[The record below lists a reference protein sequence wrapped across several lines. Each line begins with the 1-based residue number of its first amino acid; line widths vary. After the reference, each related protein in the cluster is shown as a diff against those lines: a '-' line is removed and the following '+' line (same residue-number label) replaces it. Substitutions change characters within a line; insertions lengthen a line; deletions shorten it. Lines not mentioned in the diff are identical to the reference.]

1 MYYQPYQPQ
10 AYQSYQSY
18 PPYPIGT
25 NQPVENQSITSQP
38 IANQKE
44 KKQPVKNQ
52 PAENQSL
59 TNAQPN
65 RNVNSGSQ
73 NVAPRGCSEQSSQR
87 RRVPFHQL
95 PQVPVE
101 GMLPLEMSYIEN
113 ILRLN
118 RGKIARVYMTFEGRV
133 NDNRQQVFE
142 GVIEAAGRDH
152 IILSDPQTG
161 QRYLLLM
168 VYLDYVE
175 FDEEIEYDYPFA

>member
-1 MYYQPYQPQ
+1 MYYQPYQ
-10 AYQSYQSY
+10 SYQ
-18 PPYPIGT
+18 PYQNGANQT
-25 NQPVENQSITSQP
+25 FANQSVANQPVANKAATSQSIT
-38 IANQKE
+38 
-44 KKQPVKNQ
+44 
-52 PAENQSL
+52 NQSL
-59 TNAQPN
+59 TNQPITNAQPN
-65 RNVNSGSQ
+65 FNGNNSGQ
-73 NVAPRGCSEQSSQR
+73 TTPRSCSDQSTR

-133 NDNRQQVFE
+133 NDNRQQLFE

>member
-1 MYYQPYQPQ
+1 MYYQPYQ
-10 AYQSYQSY
+10 SYQ
-18 PPYPIGT
+18 PYQNGASQSAASQQGVNQRINQPTANQAVT
-25 NQPVENQSITSQP
+25 NQPISNQPLTNQP
-38 IANQKE
+38 I
-44 KKQPVKNQ
+44 
-52 PAENQSL
+52 

-65 RNVNSGSQ
+65 FNVNNGGQ
-73 NVAPRGCSEQSSQR
+73 NVTPRSCSDQSSQR
-87 RRVPFHQL
+87 RIPFHQL

-133 NDNRQQVFE
+133 NENRQQMFE

-161 QRYLLLM
+161 QRFLLLM